1 MRVYNIYYIY
11 SIHKSV
17 KYFSNHVLDYLINI
31 FKGVIQTLSRNN
43 ESSQFET
50 VRNIY
55 VYIYIS
61 ITDPIIF
68 PHKDGKTGRSE
79 LITGV

>member
-43 ESSQFET
+43 ESSQFEI
-50 VRNIY
+50 VRN
-55 VYIYIS
+55 IYIS